1 METIQVCSECGTVWH
16 NGETCQDYFY
26 QMLFWEAENSKYSE
40 VHHLMVLCYHLQHP
54 SLYSPQGLREGIK
67 LLRDFWERGLTPKQ
81 VRKRNQSVLNSS
93 TRTWKITGT
102 PASHG
107 AYDHPM
113 AWTMTA
119 TDVIEGVWIIIVTV
133 FGPGQDLYLKIWKEL
148 NCCDHQVNHNH
159 NPST

>member
-1 METIQVCSECGTVWH
+1 METIQVCPECGTTWH

-26 QMLFWEAENSKYSE
+26 QMLFWEAENPNYGV

-67 LLRDFWERGLTPKQ
+67 LLRDFLECGLTPDQ

-102 PASHG
+102 LTSHG
-107 AYDHPM
+107 TYDHPI

-119 TDVIEGVWIIIVTV
+119 SDVIEKGK
-133 FGPGQDLYLKIWKEL
+133 DDY
-148 NCCDHQVNHNH
+148 CDSVQAWARSVHEALEAI
-159 NPST
+159 